1 MTHMGYCGLTSHFIE
16 CNRLGCMFL
25 LEASEMFKSA
35 IVSVFVA
42 VISLTSM
49 TALATAE
56 ETVKLEKKLLS
67 LENSVI
73 SMQSLAEIADIRSAA
88 SSYEVKGAIVKS
100 QDNDT
105 SESTL
110 FSGWILAIALFGFV
124 MMSNRRG
131 V

>member
-1 MTHMGYCGLTSHFIE
+1 
-16 CNRLGCMFL
+16 
-25 LEASEMFKSA
+25 MFKSV
-35 IVSVFVA
+35 IVSVFVV

-49 TALATAE
+49 TALATVE
-56 ETVKLEKKLLS
+56 ETVRFANKLLS
-67 LENSVI
+67 LENSAI
-73 SMQSLAEIADIRSAA
+73 SMQSIVEVTDIHSAA
-88 SSYEVKGAIVKS
+88 SSYDVKGKTVKS

-105 SESTL
+105 SESKL